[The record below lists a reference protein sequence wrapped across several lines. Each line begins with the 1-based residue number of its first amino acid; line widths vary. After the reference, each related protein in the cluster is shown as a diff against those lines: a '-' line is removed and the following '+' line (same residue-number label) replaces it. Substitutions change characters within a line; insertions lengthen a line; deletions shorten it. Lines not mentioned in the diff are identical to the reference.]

1 MKRERGKSQKKK
13 SLKKWT
19 RTSKRQL
26 KTEQEKI
33 QKLPIEKERKIRK
46 YSIHKNK
53 KSKRENLLLFYYFI
67 NFMCF

>member
-19 RTSKRQL
+19 RTSKRQP

-33 QKLPIEKERKIRK
+33 QKLPIEKERK

-53 KSKRENLLLFYYFI
+53 KVKEKIFYFFI
-67 NFMCF
+67 IL

>member
-19 RTSKRQL
+19 RTSKRQP

-53 KSKRENLLLFYYFI
+53 KVKEKIFYFFI
-67 NFMCF
+67 IL